1 MRRTNAKVIAF
12 GGKLAAVAMV
22 IKNLGSLNPVA
33 PYACPVLSM
42 VILGL
47 VCSGCG
53 QRIGWAWYGAV
64 SILSLLM
71 APDREAAAVFL
82 FLGYYPIIK
91 PGLDRM
97 KAGVVL
103 KVLLFN
109 TAVLVMYALL
119 IYVFGMAE
127 VAAEYR
133 DMGIAMTVVLLIAG
147 NVTFFLTD
155 RALNRFSI
163 IRQKKG
169 G

>member
-12 GGKLAAVAMV
+12 GGMLAAVAMV
-22 IKNLGSLNPVA
+22 IMNLGSLIPVA
-33 PYACPVLSM
+33 TYACPVLCM

-47 VCSGCG
+47 VCSVCG
-53 QRIGWAWYGAV
+53 ARIGWAWYGAV
-64 SILSLLM
+64 SILSLIM

-91 PGLDRM
+91 PRLDRM
-97 KAGVVL
+97 KAGIML

-109 TAVLVMYALL
+109 VSVLVMYTLL
-119 IYVFGMAE
+119 IYVFGMAQI
-127 VAAEYR
+127 AAEYR
-133 DMGIAMTVVLLIAG
+133 DMGMVMTVLLLAAG
-147 NVTFFLTD
+147 NLTFFLTD

-163 IRQKKG
+163 IGQKKG